1 MQSTFFIALLVI
13 NTVHA
18 QSSSVETT
26 IESSLDLQTLI
37 LSIPCVEV
45 GADYYSLDL
54 RLITKEP
61 TIDFEVAGFDTL
73 DIGACVAASF
83 TTTLQVQQVS
93 VGAVWY
99 SLGFELLQDP
109 LLFRLTEIQDITST
123 VNSDPAFEFYAQNI
137 AAQFI
142 QLRCIACHVAKGIAD
157 MQNAEIIYLPNPDL
171 DGDILQFNFNSLKS
185 FLAAAPGNETLYLD
199 KASGAVTHVGGT
211 MINSAERLIFQ
222 QLFDLL

>member
-1 MQSTFFIALLVI
+1 MVQLIVRSNRITKWMQSTFFIALLVI

-73 DIGACVAASF
+73 VIHYYLTSSTGFSG
-83 TTTLQVQQVS
+83 S
-93 VGAVWY
+93 
-99 SLGFELLQDP
+99 SLVFAGF
-109 LLFRLTEIQDITST
+109 
-123 VNSDPAFEFYAQNI
+123 
-137 AAQFI
+137 
-142 QLRCIACHVAKGIAD
+142 
-157 MQNAEIIYLPNPDL
+157 
-171 DGDILQFNFNSLKS
+171 
-185 FLAAAPGNETLYLD
+185 
-199 KASGAVTHVGGT
+199 
-211 MINSAERLIFQ
+211 
-222 QLFDLL
+222 